1 MRLKSRVSPRR
12 APRFSRLRLIVSLLN
27 QTRVILTEQA
37 LACNQEDLTGNKV
50 DDGLSIKQNVPV
62 HKFYTVFTPRFYA
75 ALGSAERFPWLSG
88 AVVHGSPRLSIRG
101 GFNSVIVESR
111 AILRYLFPYPPFCS
125 SSFFPF
131 LFFFFLR

>member
-1 MRLKSRVSPRR
+1 MYHRG

-88 AVVHGSPRLSIRG
+88 AVVHGSPRLSIREG
-101 GFNSVIVESR
+101 LIP
-111 AILRYLFPYPPFCS
+111 LS
-125 SSFFPF
+125 SSPALFFDISSLTLLFALPLSLLF
-131 LFFFFLR
+131 SFFFFFLQ